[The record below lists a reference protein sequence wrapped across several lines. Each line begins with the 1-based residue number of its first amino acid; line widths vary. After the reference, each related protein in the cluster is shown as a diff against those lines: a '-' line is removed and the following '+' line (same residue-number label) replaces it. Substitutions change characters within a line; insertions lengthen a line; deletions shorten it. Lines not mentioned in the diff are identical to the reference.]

1 MSFVELHLRYY
12 GLVQIITLKKVCFFE
27 VTNEICTEK
36 HFQFA
41 PGLCNVLNLSKQKR
55 LNPSR

>member
-12 GLVQIITLKKVCFFE
+12 GLVQIITLRYYGLVQIITLNKGFFFE

-41 PGLCNVLNLSKQKR
+41 PGL
-55 LNPSR
+55 